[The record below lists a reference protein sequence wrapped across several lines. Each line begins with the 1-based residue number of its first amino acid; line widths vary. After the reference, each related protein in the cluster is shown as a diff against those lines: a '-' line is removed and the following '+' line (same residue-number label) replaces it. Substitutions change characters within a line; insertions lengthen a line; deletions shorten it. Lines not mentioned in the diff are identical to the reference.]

1 MSLSLGL
8 SEAVKSVDS
17 TAINNKL
24 VAPDKIFFFFFHSN
38 LEPNRAR

>member
-24 VAPDKIFFFFFHSN
+24 VAPDKEKISFQPRTESGTVD
-38 LEPNRAR
+38 